1 MSDDDG
7 MTIKRVVLVGTC
19 VVVAVLGWVFAV
31 SQWETASR
39 IATVASALAGVA
51 AVGIGIWAALPGARP
66 TGIVVRDTGAA
77 KTAGTGNAVTGYHG
91 SGSTDAAVTVER
103 TGDAE
108 ATGDG
113 DAISGYSER

>member
-1 MSDDDG
+1 
-7 MTIKRVVLVGTC
+7 MTMKRVVLAGTC

-51 AVGIGIWAALPGARP
+51 AVGIGIWAALPD
-66 TGIVVRDTGAA
+66 TSSSGIVVRDTGAV
-77 KTAGTGNAVTGYHG
+77 KTAGAGNAVSGYHG
-91 SGSTDAAVTVER
+91 NRPRGPVTVER
-103 TGDAE
+103 TGDAD

-113 DAISGYSER
+113 NAISGYSEE